1 MGNYNPIYQL
11 IFIDM
16 KIFFSFFLSTF
27 LIMSCIAQKVSKT
40 TYRLPDGTLFEH
52 WHDKTEYS
60 KTFYVNKHHPQAS
73 DNNPGSFHKPFETIS
88 HAADLVKAGEKVQPK
103 LSDYAQSTKKK

>member
-1 MGNYNPIYQL
+1 
-11 IFIDM
+11 
-16 KIFFSFFLSTF
+16 
-27 LIMSCIAQKVSKT
+27 MSCIAQKVSKT